1 MKIQGQSYESVV
13 DCVSFSNWKSYPNLH
28 ISTHRIDMSGIIK
41 IIIFSSKG
49 RNHLQFSWPVLWS
62 IWPPWWLSW
71 PWALLAFNIYYIP
84 LSSDYHHHP
93 SGDHLVHPY
102 KIDDHSH
109 VHTNHSDD
117 CPKYP
122 KTILTTILNILITI
136 QSILMTIQ
144 SILTIILTQQSH
156 AGLYKSMQD

>member
-13 DCVSFSNWKSYPNLH
+13 DRVSFSNWKSYPNLH

-62 IWPPWWLSW
+62 IWLPWWLPW

-102 KIDDHSH
+102 KIDDYSH
-109 VHTNHSDD
+109 VHPNHSDD

-122 KTILTTILNILITI
+122 KTILTTILNILMTI
-136 QSILMTIQ
+136 QRILMTIQ
-144 SILTIILTQQSH
+144 SILTITMPHKAI
-156 AGLYKSMQD
+156 